1 MNNVVMP
8 DGAININAK
17 SGELIAELGYWDKK
31 PAIVLKAKYPRAS
44 NKDKR
49 YLIEL
54 NKIWM
59 YSEDHYEQLHNG
71 MPKTFESFMLHKCL
85 DLYEL
90 FDLGA
95 PSSRQL
101 AEVAWL
107 IQDSIDQLLKLPPI
121 APRRKVVGEAE
132 ATIDGQK
139 FSTEVYDDDLGK

>member
-1 MNNVVMP
+1 MSDIVVP
-8 DGAININAK
+8 GNPVEIKAR
-17 SGELIAELGYWDKK
+17 SGELSAELGYWEKK
-31 PAIVLKAKYPRAS
+31 PAIVLKAKYPRSS

-54 NKIWM
+54 NHIWM

-90 FDLGA
+90 FDLGT

-107 IQDSIDQLLKLPPI
+107 IQDSIDQLMKLPPLET
-121 APRRKVVGEAE
+121 RRKMVGEAE
-132 ATIDGQK
+132 MTIDGQTI
-139 FSTEVYDDDLGK
+139 STEVYDDDLA